1 MKHLKQLS
9 VSVIV
14 LPLLMFAS
22 VASAQKKGGASP
34 ASGSAATAPAAATA
48 STAPFE
54 VEMLSYGALD
64 KIMDKLSDYA
74 CNVKPTIAGT
84 SYGSVVVLD
93 SPALQALQAYDAF
106 SVNAKAIASGFSAM
120 QAPSAAGTGIDDF
133 ADITNAVVAAA
144 VSSTSETSFS
154 FTIQD
159 PTVAIVLMNHLR
171 TRGSPVCKSAYY
183 AGVYAVDE
191 ANKPQFH
198 GVEISSV
205 SDQLNALA
213 GLRIG
218 ALSAIMTAG
227 EGNTTALRNAAGC
240 APLPSG
246 TSALS
251 VGGTPLYSFA
261 AQDPCVTAF
270 NNLDGSYNAF
280 LQTLSTPN
288 STTGAPALSSILQ
301 GFRLRALFASATVK
315 QPMLGIYVN
324 ISAAGGTQQDRKNLI
339 TAVFTGD
346 WIRYSGGV
354 SVNVIVFQIAN
365 GATAKNDKSE
375 VLLSDLIRYR
385 TPLGSV
391 KKPNGYDH
399 AAEAGDNLSKIPEI
413 K

>member
-1 MKHLKQLS
+1 MKRLEQSS
-9 VSVIV
+9 VGVIV
-14 LPLLMFAS
+14 PALLLFVS
-22 VASAQKKGGASP
+22 VASAQKKGGA
-34 ASGSAATAPAAATA
+34 AAAGSAATAPAAATA

-74 CNVKPTIAGT
+74 CKAQPTIAKT

-120 QAPSAAGTGIDDF
+120 QAPSAAGAGIDDF

-159 PTVAIVLMNHLR
+159 PTAAIVLLNHLR
-171 TRGSPVCKSAYY
+171 TRDSVCKSAYY

-246 TSALS
+246 TSALA
-251 VGGTPLYSFA
+251 VGGAPLYSFA

-280 LQTLSTPN
+280 LQGLSTPN

-301 GFRLRALFASATVK
+301 GFRLRALFASATVDH
-315 QPMLGIYVN
+315 PMLGIYVN
-324 ISAAGGTQQDRKNLI
+324 ISAAGGTQQVRKNLI

-365 GATAKNDKSE
+365 GATAKQDKSE
-375 VLLSDLIRYR
+375 ILLSDLIRYR

-391 KKPNGYDH
+391 KKPNDYDH